1 MTKLIGSMEGNPLP
15 AVIAILIAM
24 IVLAAW
30 YVYETIK
37 EWRK

>member
-1 MTKLIGSMEGNPLP
+1 MEGNPLP